1 MDQKKIGKY
10 IADKRKALGMTQVSL
25 ADKLDIS
32 DKSVSKWERGVCLP
46 DVSKYQELCDTLGIS
61 LNELFAGEDLPAE
74 NVIKQSE
81 RNLLWISRLGE
92 VKNKRLFRI
101 IIALIMCVIVLTAG
115 FIWNMNQ
122 DKTLRGNYITAFSI
136 ENPDE
141 AGLVFTFGDAAIFNY
156 SLDES
161 FENVT
166 YEIVK
171 YNNGKITDTL
181 IKKTPLPDGR
191 RQEDMIGIQDAIQD
205 DKIRFI
211 NTMDGGSIGNSIP
224 VNVTEDEKMM
234 GYSYATLEKPAKVE
248 KGEKILIYARLAGD
262 IVYSYPLNEIAENPE
277 EYLDEM
283 ECCILIYLTFE

>member
-10 IADKRKALGMTQVSL
+10 IADKRKELGMTQVSL
-25 ADKLDIS
+25 ADKLDVS

-61 LNELFAGEDLPAE
+61 LNELFAGEDLPVE

-81 RNLLWISRLGE
+81 RNLIWISRLGE

-161 FENVT
+161 FKNVT
-166 YEIVK
+166 YEIVHDYLK
-171 YNNGKITDTL
+171 VVGTPGNESILVLKKDL
-181 IKKTPLPDGR
+181 IAGQVVEVDV
-191 RQEDMIGIQDAIQD
+191 EY
-205 DKIRFI
+205 
-211 NTMDGGSIGNSIP
+211 IGNNLTYAVDNAITFITYPANESGHAI
-224 VNVTEDEKMM
+224 NHRTE
-234 GYSYATLEKPAKVE
+234 
-248 KGEKILIYARLAGD
+248 I
-262 IVYSYPLNEIAENPE
+262 
-277 EYLDEM
+277 
-283 ECCILIYLTFE
+283 

>member
-25 ADKLDIS
+25 ADKLDVS

-46 DVSKYQELCDTLGIS
+46 DVSKYQELCAALGIT
-61 LNELFAGEDLPAE
+61 LNELFAGEDLATE

-81 RNLLWISRLGE
+81 KNILWISRLGE
-92 VKNKRLFRI
+92 AKNKRLSRTI
-101 IIALIMCVIVLTAG
+101 IILFICVAVLAAG

-141 AGLVFTFGDAAIFNY
+141 ADLIFTFGDAAIFNY
-156 SLDES
+156 SLDDS

-171 YNNGKITDTL
+171 YNNGKITDTV

-191 RQEDMIGIQDAIQD
+191 RQEDMIGIQDYVQD
-205 DKIRFI
+205 NKISFI
-211 NTMDGGSIGNSIP
+211 KAMEGGSIGNNIP
-224 VNVTEDEKMM
+224 VNVTEEEKLL
-234 GYSYATLEKPAKVE
+234 GYSYATLEAPVKVQ
-248 KGEKILIYARLAGD
+248 KGGRILVYARLAGD
-262 IVYSYPLNEIAENPE
+262 IVQGYPLDEIAENPPK
-277 EYLDEM
+277 YLAEM

>member
-101 IIALIMCVIVLTAG
+101 IIVLIMCVIVLTAG

-171 YNNGKITDTL
+171 YNNGKITDTV

-205 DKIRFI
+205 DKICFI
-211 NTMDGGSIGNSIP
+211 KTMDGGSIGNSIP
-224 VNVTEDEKMM
+224 VNVTEDEKML
-234 GYSYATLEKPAKVE
+234 GYSYATLESPVKVE
-248 KGEKILIYARLAGD
+248 KGKKVLIYARLAGD
-262 IVYSYPLNEIAENPE
+262 IVQGYSLEEIAENPE

>member
-25 ADKLDIS
+25 ADELDVS
-32 DKSVSKWERGVCLP
+32 DKSVSKWERGICLP
-46 DVSKYQELCDTLGIS
+46 DASKYKDLCDILGIT
-61 LNELFAGEDLPAE
+61 LNELFAGEDLSVE

-81 RNLLWISRLGE
+81 RNLIWISRLGE

-115 FIWNMNQ
+115 FIWIMNQ

-171 YNNGKITDTL
+171 YNNGKITDTV
-181 IKKTPLPDGR
+181 IKKTSLPDGR

-205 DKIRFI
+205 DKICFI
-211 NTMDGGSIGNSIP
+211 KTMDGGSIGNNIP
-224 VNVTEDEKMM
+224 VKVTEDEKML
-234 GYSYATLEKPAKVE
+234 GYSYATLETPVEVE
-248 KGEKILIYARLAGD
+248 KGKKVLIYARLAGD
-262 IVYSYPLNEIAENPE
+262 IVQGYSLEEIGESPQK
-277 EYLDEM
+277 YLAEM

>member
-101 IIALIMCVIVLTAG
+101 IIALIMCVIVLTVG

-156 SLDES
+156 SLDKS

-191 RQEDMIGIQDAIQD
+191 RREDMIGIQDAIQD

-262 IVYSYPLNEIAENPE
+262 IVHSYPLNEIAENPE

>member
-25 ADKLDIS
+25 AEKLDVS

-46 DVSKYQELCDTLGIS
+46 DVSKYQELCDTLEIS

-92 VKNKRLFRI
+92 VKSKRLFRI
-101 IIALIMCVIVLTAG
+101 IIALIMCVIVLATG

-171 YNNGKITDTL
+171 YNNGKITDTV

-205 DKIRFI
+205 NKISFI
-211 NTMDGGSIGNSIP
+211 KTMDGGSIGNNIP
-224 VNVTEDEKMM
+224 VNVTEDEKLL
-234 GYSYATLEKPAKVE
+234 GYSYAALETPVKVQ
-248 KGEKILIYARLAGD
+248 KGERILVYARLAGD
-262 IVYSYPLNEIAENPE
+262 IVQGYPLNEIAENPE
-277 EYLDEM
+277 DCLDEM

>member
-1 MDQKKIGKY
+1 
-10 IADKRKALGMTQVSL
+10 
-25 ADKLDIS
+25 
-32 DKSVSKWERGVCLP
+32 
-46 DVSKYQELCDTLGIS
+46 
-61 LNELFAGEDLPAE
+61 
-74 NVIKQSE
+74 
-81 RNLLWISRLGE
+81 
-92 VKNKRLFRI
+92 
-101 IIALIMCVIVLTAG
+101 MCVIVLTAG

-161 FENVT
+161 FKNVT

-171 YNNGKITDTL
+171 YNNGKITDTI

-211 NTMDGGSIGNSIP
+211 KTMDGGSIGNSIP
-224 VNVTEDEKMM
+224 VNVTEDEKML
-234 GYSYATLEKPAKVE
+234 GYSYATLEKPVKVE
-248 KGEKILIYARLAGD
+248 KGEKVLIYARLAGD
-262 IVYSYPLNEIAENPE
+262 IVQGYPLNEIAEKPE

-283 ECCILIYLTFE
+283 GCCILIYLTFE

>member
-10 IADKRKALGMTQVSL
+10 IADKRKELGMTQVSL
-25 ADKLDIS
+25 ADKLDVS

-156 SLDES
+156 SLNES
-161 FENVT
+161 FKNVT

-171 YNNGKITDTL
+171 YNHGKITDTI

-211 NTMDGGSIGNSIP
+211 KTMDGGSIGNSIP
-224 VNVTEDEKMM
+224 VNVTEDEKML
-234 GYSYATLEKPAKVE
+234 GYSYATLEKPVKVE
-248 KGEKILIYARLAGD
+248 KGEKVLIYARLAGD
-262 IVYSYPLNEIAENPE
+262 IVQGYSLDEIVENPQK
-277 EYLDEM
+277 YLAEM

>member
-10 IADKRKALGMTQVSL
+10 IADKRKELGMTQVSL
-25 ADKLDIS
+25 ADKLDVS

-61 LNELFAGEDLPAE
+61 LNELFAGEDLPVE

-81 RNLLWISRLGE
+81 RNLIWISRLGE

-161 FENVT
+161 FKNVT

-171 YNNGKITDTL
+171 YNNGKITDTI

-205 DKIRFI
+205 DKISFI
-211 NTMDGGSIGNSIP
+211 KNMDGGSIGNNIP
-224 VNVTEDEKMM
+224 VNVTEDEKML
-234 GYSYATLEKPAKVE
+234 GYSYATLEKPVKVE

-262 IVYSYPLNEIAENPE
+262 IVQGYSLDEIAENPE

>member
-10 IADKRKALGMTQVSL
+10 IADKRKELGMTQVSL
-25 ADKLDIS
+25 ADKLDVS

-61 LNELFAGEDLPAE
+61 LNELFAGEDLPVE

-81 RNLLWISRLGE
+81 RNLIWISRLGE

-161 FENVT
+161 FKNVT

-171 YNNGKITDTL
+171 YNNGKITDTI

-211 NTMDGGSIGNSIP
+211 KTMDGGSIGNSIP
-224 VNVTEDEKMM
+224 VNVTEDEKML
-234 GYSYATLEKPAKVE
+234 GYSYATLEKPVKVE
-248 KGEKILIYARLAGD
+248 KGEKVLIYARLAGD
-262 IVYSYPLNEIAENPE
+262 IVHGYPLNEIAEKPE